1 MYIYFREQSLPKG
14 FQMSEKNSEKDEIN
28 QLYEKRKKSRRHSN
42 AALANVII
50 TGGVFALVTVGL
62 YAFERPS
69 VSNIE
74 NRKLSEFPEFS
85 VNTFFS
91 GEYTDQISDWF
102 NDTVPQRD
110 MFKNLSANMK
120 NMMGISSGDV
130 KISGTLTAIT
140 QPAVTTAAPDTAP
153 EKTNITPAEQ
163 TSAQGEQTAETT
175 TAPAAATEEITT
187 TTAPQYGEEIADG
200 VYTNGQIVV
209 YQDGHWRGLSMY
221 GGGSGE
227 TYAKSLN
234 AFKKD
239 LGDDIN
245 VYSMVVPTA
254 GAYYTPANFAQYN
267 ASHLDSIN
275 SINSMLDD
283 DITAV
288 DAYSVLGEHITEPI
302 YTRTDHHWQPLGAYY
317 AAKTFAEAA
326 GVEFADIS
334 AYTPVT
340 IDGYVGTLYSFT
352 ESAELLNDPEQFV
365 YYKPS
370 NDYTC
375 YYYDTSYNFDY
386 DFPLFVGQPVSQSYS
401 IFMGGDAKIVRIETD
416 CKNGRKLAILKDSYG
431 NAEVPFYTSSFEEI
445 YVLDIRYFDLN
456 AINFIKEQGIT
467 DVLFTMCTFSAV
479 GPNAN
484 NIDIIRTQQ

>member
-1 MYIYFREQSLPKG
+1 MTNN
-14 FQMSEKNSEKDEIN
+14 KNEIDEIN
-28 QLYEKRKKSRRHSN
+28 ELYEKRRKSHKKPKN
-42 AALANVII
+42 AMANIVI
-50 TGGVFALVTVGL
+50 TGGIFALVTISL
-62 YAFERPS
+62 YVFERPT

-74 NRKLSEFPEFS
+74 NRTLAKFPEFNTS
-85 VNTFFS
+85 TFFS
-91 GEYTDQISDWF
+91 GKYTDEISDWF
-102 NDTVPQRD
+102 NDTVPCRD
-110 MFKNLSANMK
+110 TFKNISSNMK

-140 QPAVTTAAPDTAP
+140 TAATTTSTPETTPAETTENEAAASTTPAVTTTP
-153 EKTNITPAEQ
+153 ETTTTEA
-163 TSAQGEQTAETT
+163 TT
-175 TAPAAATEEITT
+175 TAP
-187 TTAPQYGEEIADG
+187 PYGDEIADG

-209 YQDGHWRGLSMY
+209 YQDGHWRGISMY
-221 GGGSGE
+221 GGGTGE
-227 TYAKSLN
+227 VYAKALN
-234 AFKKD
+234 NFKAD

-245 VYSMVVPTA
+245 VYSMIIPTA

-275 SINSMLDD
+275 SINSMLSDD
-283 DITAV
+283 VIAV
-288 DAYSVLGEHITEPI
+288 DAYSVLGQHITEPI

-317 AAKTFAEAA
+317 AAQTFAEAA
-326 GVEFADIS
+326 GVPFADIS
-334 AYTPVT
+334 TYTPVT
-340 IDGYVGTLYSFT
+340 VEGYVGTLYSFT
-352 ESAELLNDPEQFV
+352 ESAELLNDPEDFI

-401 IFMGGDAKIVRIETD
+401 TFMGGDAKIVRIETD

-431 NAEVPFYTSSFEEI
+431 NAEVPFYTGSFEEV

-456 AINFIKEQGIT
+456 AIDFLKEHEIT

-484 NIDIIRTQQ
+484 NIDVIRTQ